1 MKEWRRPDLT
11 RRLESVLEAP
21 GRSEVSCSG
30 SRFICHCGGSMED
43 ALSGRPELGHGGV
56 GGGREEAVP
65 SWQQRAVA
73 WMRVEARASHQ

>member
-1 MKEWRRPDLT
+1 
-11 RRLESVLEAP
+11 
-21 GRSEVSCSG
+21 
-30 SRFICHCGGSMED
+30 MED